1 MRRTTP
7 EKSPQSVL
15 IVCSNDK
22 STDFIRLTL
31 NSSDYIP
38 IETTANA
45 GEAKRRLSEK
55 DFDVVIIN
63 TPLKDE
69 FGVDLAVDI
78 NEKYYCGTMLL
89 VKNDIYEQIAYK
101 TEDFGI
107 FCVSKPITKEF
118 FLRAVRLVSATRNRI
133 KSIEIKTENLKEKM
147 NEIRLVNRA
156 KLLLIEKLSMTEK
169 DAHRHI
175 EKQAMDLCLKKSE
188 IAKRIIITY
197 ES

>member
-22 STDFIRLTL
+22 STDFIRSTL

-69 FGVDLAVDI
+69 FGVDHAV
-78 NEKYYCGTMLL
+78 ES
-89 VKNDIYEQIAYK
+89 
-101 TEDFGI
+101 FFI
-107 FCVSKPITKEF
+107 FDW
-118 FLRAVRLVSATRNRI
+118 N
-133 KSIEIKTENLKEKM
+133 
-147 NEIRLVNRA
+147 
-156 KLLLIEKLSMTEK
+156 
-169 DAHRHI
+169 
-175 EKQAMDLCLKKSE
+175 
-188 IAKRIIITY
+188 
-197 ES
+197 